1 MSKETR
7 LNIRIT
13 PEFQKELQMI
23 ARFHG
28 LTLTSY
34 VHSTLVQRLRQEKA
48 KHPEAFSSEQ
58 RSDVATEARYTPSLQ
73 NLGTIDRPDLVADAV
88 AANKLPDEIMN
99 EWLAASGSSVPEG
112 YSIQFFGGWEN
123 WSQNERIE
131 AIHDARKVLERTLRQ
146 PRIGE
151 IRPIRLRPDAP
162 IKQEIQKMID
172 DVEIN
177 PKKRKVR

>member
-58 RSDVATEARYTPSLQ
+58 RSDAATFAFGRKLAHDLTTLQ
-73 NLGTIDRPDLVADAV
+73 RLHI
-88 AANKLPDEIMN
+88 LPTLMILDFSHKTLTKRGRAIPAGE
-99 EWLAASGSSVPEG
+99 EG
-112 YSIQFFGGWEN
+112 PG
-123 WSQNERIE
+123 
-131 AIHDARKVLERTLRQ
+131 RTR
-146 PRIGE
+146 
-151 IRPIRLRPDAP
+151 D
-162 IKQEIQKMID
+162 
-172 DVEIN
+172 
-177 PKKRKVR
+177 